1 MLQGDYRQLVHELDQ
16 YQYCELR
23 LVVLDIR
30 NTYVRHPL
38 PLAYSWPS
46 LTACILNLMIHTP
59 CAICCFHA
67 LYFKLSGLGVK
78 YACRVHRRERQLK
91 WNPFL
96 LNRRVIK
103 LIAVLVLNWLALRL
117 PSINQLVSFLRP
129 LSSVFDAAN
138 EQGVA
143 GDDERSCLTWLQL
156 HIWTSLSFMT
166 PCKLSVFPISSC
178 SCITLCVFIS
188 LFRLCCLTSLTRTLT
203 RLRDPEEMGKRS
215 STETD
220 SRLVFFVFF

>member
-1 MLQGDYRQLVHELDQ
+1 MTKMCAGALKKKNLWGHSLPHKLVAVVSCAYHTTHCFAYTLAVCGVGFLLQGDYRQLVHELDQ

-59 CAICCFHA
+59 CTICCFHA

-117 PSINQLVSFLRP
+117 PSINQLVSFLWP
-129 LSSVFDAAN
+129 LSSRVWC
-138 EQGVA
+138 
-143 GDDERSCLTWLQL
+143 R
-156 HIWTSLSFMT
+156 
-166 PCKLSVFPISSC
+166 
-178 SCITLCVFIS
+178 
-188 LFRLCCLTSLTRTLT
+188 
-203 RLRDPEEMGKRS
+203 
-215 STETD
+215 
-220 SRLVFFVFF
+220 